1 MALTASS
8 KQNRSRNADARRYTM
23 PATTPTTIAA
33 HGSIT
38 PQLAVI
44 AAKPERHPFMAVDK
58 LKTASP
64 VILSV

>member
-1 MALTASS
+1 
-8 KQNRSRNADARRYTM
+8 M

-58 LKTASP
+58 LKTASH
-64 VILSV
+64 VIFSV